1 MLKNFEI
8 NTTRDLLYP
17 DVNCYQMDLG
27 PAVEAAIEAGLV
39 EGEMK
44 ELPSW
49 SKFVASP
56 IKAKGFFVNMLKSV
70 FEGTGNNDE
79 LNVDLQTGL
88 VNKRRIA
95 MMFLPENTKTR
106 KEDNMLGTVCNIAQ
120 QTLSS
125 YEVIELSGNTTTNKK
140 AQKKVKEVIE
150 KYPNKSI
157 LIIASK
163 IAQRSFSIGE
173 IDELYLAYDKGEN
186 GSSIQKMSRALTPDT
201 EGKVGRIFSLS
212 FNPNRDDKFDALLVQ
227 TAMNQVNKNPD
238 TTDIRQELGRILR
251 TVDIFNCT
259 EDGAIPITVD
269 DFVEE
274 ALSRKSISR
283 VMGNKAD
290 IHLLGDDIIK
300 ALAEGN
306 VDYLTNKQRDTVRTG
321 KTRDIVD
328 KLPTDKLPTP
338 GTDKDM
344 DAVKEMITT
353 IIENADIIVKGTN
366 QTIIREALVTIEEWN
381 AESTIKEE
389 FGVEY
394 SIIKYLFEENII
406 KQEWINILHKS

>member
-1 MLKNFEI
+1 MKNFKI

-106 KEDNMLGTVCNIAQ
+106 KEDNMLGTICNIAQ

-344 DAVKEMITT
+344 EAVKEMITT

>member
-1 MLKNFEI
+1 MKNFKI

-338 GTDKDM
+338 GTNKDM
-344 DAVKEMITT
+344 EAVKEMITT

-406 KQEWINILHKS
+406 KQEWINILHKN

>member
-1 MLKNFEI
+1 MKNFKI

-56 IKAKGFFVNMLKSV
+56 IKAKGFFINMLKSV

-290 IHLLGDDIIK
+290 IHLLGNDIIK

-344 DAVKEMITT
+344 EAVKEMITT

>member
-1 MLKNFEI
+1 MKNFKI

-56 IKAKGFFVNMLKSV
+56 IKAKGFFINMLKSV

-338 GTDKDM
+338 GTNKDM
-344 DAVKEMITT
+344 AAVKEMITT

-406 KQEWINILHKS
+406 KQEWINILHKN

>member
-1 MLKNFEI
+1 MKNFKI

-227 TAMNQVNKNPD
+227 TAMNQVNKSPD

-344 DAVKEMITT
+344 EAVKEMITT

>member
-1 MLKNFEI
+1 MKNFKI

-227 TAMNQVNKNPD
+227 TAMNQVSKNPD

-344 DAVKEMITT
+344 EAVKEMITT

>member
-1 MLKNFEI
+1 MKNFKI

-227 TAMNQVNKNPD
+227 TAMNQVNKSPD

>member
-1 MLKNFEI
+1 MKNFEI

>member
-1 MLKNFEI
+1 MKNFEI

-56 IKAKGFFVNMLKSV
+56 IKAKGFFINMLKSV

-120 QTLSS
+120 QALSS

-344 DAVKEMITT
+344 EAVKEMITT

-406 KQEWINILHKS
+406 KQEWINILHKN

>member
-1 MLKNFEI
+1 MKNFKI

-56 IKAKGFFVNMLKSV
+56 IKAKGFFINMLKSV

-227 TAMNQVNKNPD
+227 TAMNQVNKSPD

-344 DAVKEMITT
+344 AAVKEMITT

-406 KQEWINILHKS
+406 KQEWINILHKN

>member
-1 MLKNFEI
+1 MKNFKI

>member
-1 MLKNFEI
+1 MKNFKI

-344 DAVKEMITT
+344 EAVKEMITT

-406 KQEWINILHKS
+406 KQEWINILHKN